1 MVKRLLQVGAFV
13 CLSLWAHA
21 QNWTTVSASNITDLN
36 QQKLTAGNLCFLI
49 TDQTDNPISVMVGG
63 GGQSLQRPY
72 CSPVANGV
80 VTSFTVP
87 NPSTTAPANICYR
100 VTATDSSTGQTV
112 LRYSCVQFT
121 GTTFNFDA
129 YVPGFN
135 LPLGASAAILSVG
148 SLTVTGS

>member
-1 MVKRLLQVGAFV
+1 MKRFVQLVAFV
-13 CLSLWAHA
+13 CLGIAVPLAG

-36 QQKLTAGNLCFLI
+36 QQKLAAGNLCFLV

-72 CSPVANGV
+72 CSAVANGV

-87 NPSTTAPANICYR
+87 NPANTAPANICYR
-100 VTATDSSTGQTV
+100 VTATDSSSGQTV

-121 GTTFNFDA
+121 
-129 YVPGFN
+129 
-135 LPLGASAAILSVG
+135 
-148 SLTVTGS
+148 